1 MYMEL
6 REERHRAE
14 EEREL
19 EEGHEQRPKE
29 VINSFFTAFDPVA
42 NKPANDA
49 EVTKMGKK
57 Q

>member
-19 EEGHEQRPKE
+19 EEGSEQRHKE
-29 VINSFFTAFDPVA
+29 VINSFLTAFDPVA
-42 NKPANDA
+42 NKTANDA